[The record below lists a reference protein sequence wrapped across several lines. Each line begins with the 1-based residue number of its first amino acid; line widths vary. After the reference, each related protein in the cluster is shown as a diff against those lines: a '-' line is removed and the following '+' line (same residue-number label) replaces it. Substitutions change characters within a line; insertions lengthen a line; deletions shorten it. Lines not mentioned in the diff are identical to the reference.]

1 MDTNS
6 WIIFWAILGG
16 AGLVALVLRRS
27 WGSFGR
33 PPVLPGD
40 IREIADAES
49 VPWLVRID
57 QPSVRRAAEQ
67 AQRRGGPAARRVVRS
82 GDNLY
87 FAFDHIADEAER
99 RAAVDLMRRTQTGQ
113 DVDIRAAVRL
123 ARDMFKE

>member
-1 MDTNS
+1 MDTNN

-16 AGLVALVLRRS
+16 AGLVALMLRRS

-40 IREIADAES
+40 IREIADADNL
-49 VPWLVRID
+49 PWLVRID
-57 QPSVRRAAEQ
+57 QPYVRKAAEQ
-67 AQRRGGPAARRVVRS
+67 ALRRGGPAARRVVRS

-87 FAFDHIADEAER
+87 FAFDYIADESER

-113 DVDIRAAVRL
+113 DVDIRAAMRL
-123 ARDMFKE
+123 VRDMFKE